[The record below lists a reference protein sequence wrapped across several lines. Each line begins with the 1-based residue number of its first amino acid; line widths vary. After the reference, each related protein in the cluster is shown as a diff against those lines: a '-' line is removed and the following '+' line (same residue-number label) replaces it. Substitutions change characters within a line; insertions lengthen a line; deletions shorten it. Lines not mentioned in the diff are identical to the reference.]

1 MIIVITDR
9 KISATR
15 DFLDHVEAIANTAP
29 DMIILREKDLSEAG
43 YKYLAIECQRICSYH
58 NIKFCVNTFLRTAV
72 SLESERIQVSF
83 DLLKTNTY
91 RLKDFNEI
99 WVSVHSLGEA
109 VEAESLGATHL
120 IYGNVFETSCKPGA
134 AGKGIVELKRVC
146 GAVRIP
152 VFAVG
157 GIDQNTIEKAID
169 AGCEGVCVRS
179 LFMQS
184 LNPRVT
190 MDELR
195 ERINKG

>member
-195 ERINKG
+195 GRINKG